1 MQVLLL
7 SFLFNIFLAPRQ
19 RVVKWDHRGMEPQ
32 VLFHSDIYTASL
44 HALIGVTHE
53 LFSSV
58 WPLILCRLE
67 YNFSYNSSF

>member
-1 MQVLLL
+1 M
-7 SFLFNIFLAPRQ
+7 
-19 RVVKWDHRGMEPQ
+19 KWDHRGMEPQ